1 MATTNRKVLRVT
13 DSEAKQ
19 LNDEVAVDMP
29 VELYIGKE
37 LFRTLWASPGLEKE
51 LALGHLLAEG
61 IIDSLG
67 EIEEAVAKGPKVFV
81 TLKNDRRLRL
91 EASKVNR
98 LITTECSPAS
108 DQLSLLDRLRKPKVS
123 SQLGVKP
130 EALLKMV
137 EEPNR
142 RASVFKATG
151 GTHSAML
158 CTGRG
163 EVLVYAEDVGRH
175 NAIDKVIGL
184 LALEGG
190 TFSDCVLVSSGRQ
203 PSDMVLK
210 AARVGIPVVVS
221 QAAPLE
227 SGVKVAEETG
237 VTLICFARGRRF
249 NVYAHPERVLLG
261 EA

>member
-1 MATTNRKVLRVT
+1 
-13 DSEAKQ
+13 
-19 LNDEVAVDMP
+19 
-29 VELYIGKE
+29 
-37 LFRTLWASPGLEKE
+37 
-51 LALGHLLAEG
+51 
-61 IIDSLG
+61 
-67 EIEEAVAKGPKVFV
+67 
-81 TLKNDRRLRL
+81 L

-98 LITTECSPAS
+98 LITTECSPTS
-108 DQLSLLDRLRKPKVS
+108 GQLNLLDRLRKPKVS
-123 SQLGVKP
+123 SQLSVKP

-137 EEPNR
+137 EELNR

-158 CTGRG
+158 CTGG
-163 EVLVYAEDVGRH
+163 GDVLAYAEDVGRH

-184 LALEGG
+184 LTLEGG

-210 AARVGIPVVVS
+210 AARVGIAVVVS
-221 QAAPLE
+221 QAAPLD
-227 SGVKVAEETG
+227 SGVRAAEETG
-237 VTLICFARGRRF
+237 VTLVCFARGRRF